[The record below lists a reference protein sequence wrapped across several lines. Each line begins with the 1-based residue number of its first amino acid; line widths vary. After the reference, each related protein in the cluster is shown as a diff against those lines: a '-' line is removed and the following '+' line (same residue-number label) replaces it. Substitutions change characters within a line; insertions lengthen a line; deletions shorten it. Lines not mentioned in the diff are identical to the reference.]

1 MNAKTLTLGGA
12 VLLVIGLFL
21 PIMSVMGIT
30 MNLLM
35 PPGAG
40 ITMEGLV
47 LLACAL
53 LGGALALLNQTK
65 WAVIAGVVAL
75 GWLVWN
81 YLRIQNT
88 LGGGGDIPPEAAE
101 MMAALAPSV
110 NFLGW
115 GVMGLGAVL
124 LLVGG
129 AMAWKSNPPAA

>member
-1 MNAKTLTLGGA
+1 MGQ
-12 VLLVIGLFL
+12 VISLVGTWMQSL
-21 PIMSVMGIT
+21 
-30 MNLLM
+30 
-35 PPGAG
+35 
-40 ITMEGLV
+40 
-47 LLACAL
+47 
-53 LGGALALLNQTK
+53 
-65 WAVIAGVVAL
+65 AL

-101 MMAALAPSV
+101 MMTALAPSV